1 MYVRDLVPGM
11 LIQPRRQWQW
21 AVRSTTTPG
30 VLGVSKLAVKEMRQL
45 GIHHYATVMYERN
58 RNGNGRGT
66 GVYMGKRTLHHPF
79 YGVKTQHQVLVNGVV
94 AVMDGYSFRDIE
106 KV

>member
-66 GVYMGKRTLHHPF
+66 GVYMGKRTLDHPF

-94 AVMDGYSFRDIE
+94 AVMDGYSFRDVE